1 PSACAHPDSRQDCR
15 LHTAFSAS
23 KISPRSNKRGYESG
37 DAQSLL
43 VSELRGRRAVRI
55 RTHAQPAGVDG
66 CGEFLG
72 RRIAG
77 LHFEHLVRDPQAGAV
92 EIEFAPE
99 FHRGLRIV
107 VGL

>member
-1 PSACAHPDSRQDCR
+1 MSGPHRVFR
-15 LHTAFSAS
+15 LEDQPALKHARLRKWGA
-23 KISPRSNKRGYESG
+23 R
-37 DAQSLL
+37 SLL

-55 RTHAQPAGVDG
+55 RTHAQPAGVDD

-77 LHFEHLVRDPQAGAV
+77 LHFEHLVRDLQAGAV